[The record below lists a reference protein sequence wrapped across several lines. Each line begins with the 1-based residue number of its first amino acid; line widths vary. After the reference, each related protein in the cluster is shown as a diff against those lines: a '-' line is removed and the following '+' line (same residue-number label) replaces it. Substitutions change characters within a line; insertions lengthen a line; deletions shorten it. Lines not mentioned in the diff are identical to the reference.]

1 MVVLNPSERKNFMID
16 IDGILCPHVDN
27 EQLELMRTVKP
38 YPEAVEWVNK
48 LFDQGHYVCLFTA
61 RTDEHKQ
68 ITEEW
73 LKRHGFRYHQIIFN
87 KPRGGNY
94 HYIDDRTVRAT
105 RYEGRLGRFVRKPR
119 EIEVFE

>member
-1 MVVLNPSERKNFMID
+1 MVVLNPSDKKNFMID
-16 IDGILCPHVDN
+16 IDGVLCPHVDN
-27 EQLELMRTVKP
+27 EQLEQMRTVEP

-48 LFDQGHYVCLFTA
+48 LFEEGHYICFFTA
-61 RTDEHKQ
+61 RTEEHRQ

-73 LKRHGFRYHQIIFN
+73 LNKHGFKYHQIIFN

-105 RYEGRLGRFVRKPR
+105 RYEGKLGRFVRKLK